1 MPSRRRSESYSVGE
15 RGEDRARAERKTPI
29 TSKLSKADVL
39 VQQKIPD
46 ISDAARDAVRR
57 LIHTNAHNDADR
69 EQLLDQLGIGEVA
82 G

>member
-1 MPSRRRSESYSVGE
+1 MSKRRSDSYSAGE
-15 RGEDRARAERKTPI
+15 RGEDRARAERKNVV

-39 VQQKIPD
+39 VQQKIPE
-46 ISDAARDAVRR
+46 IGDAARAAVRR
-57 LIHTNAHNDADR
+57 LVHANARDDVDR